1 MDVLQIDS
9 NPEISSLVDQNK
21 KLQTTA
27 ELPES
32 EGSSSLL
39 GKRNHPEPEDDEESI
54 QAQPK
59 AESAIQI
66 LSIEPPEAAQKEDQK
81 KSVRFEEVE
90 VNEADP
96 FDPNKVVRRKL
107 KIAKKEKEPAK
118 GKSIVLGALAKPDL
132 RV

>member
-1 MDVLQIDS
+1 M
-9 NPEISSLVDQNK
+9 
-21 KLQTTA
+21 
-27 ELPES
+27 
-32 EGSSSLL
+32 
-39 GKRNHPEPEDDEESI
+39 GKRNRPDPDDDEESI
-54 QAQPK
+54 QAPPK

-66 LSIEPPEAAQKEDQK
+66 LSNEPPEAAQKEDQK

-118 GKSIVLGALAKPDL
+118 GESIVLGALAKPDL